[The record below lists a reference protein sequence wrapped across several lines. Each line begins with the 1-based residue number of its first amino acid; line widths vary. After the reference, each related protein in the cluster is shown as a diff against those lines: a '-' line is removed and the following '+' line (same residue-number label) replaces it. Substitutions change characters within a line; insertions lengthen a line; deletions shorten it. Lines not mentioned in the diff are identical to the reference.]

1 MFDSVFLSGLDAP
14 LVVVISST
22 ELLLLLLFLL
32 LPFLSFSCTKERSIC
47 NAPALPAF
55 FNRLALLM
63 LEVSSS
69 RKLTALDNKNS

>member
-22 ELLLLLLFLL
+22 ELLLLLLL
-32 LPFLSFSCTKERSIC
+32 LPFLSFSCTRERSIC

-63 LEVSSS
+63 LKVSSS